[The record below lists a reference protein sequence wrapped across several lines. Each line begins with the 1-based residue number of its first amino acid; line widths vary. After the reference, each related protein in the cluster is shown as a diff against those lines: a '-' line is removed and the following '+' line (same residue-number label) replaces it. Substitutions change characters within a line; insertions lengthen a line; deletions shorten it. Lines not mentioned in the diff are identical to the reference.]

1 MLRNPDRGEV
11 SGRAEICVRPLR
23 PGDTQHH
30 AKTKH
35 RALTAPCI
43 SERGS
48 EEKHENGDTGEQTGF
63 PQLSNKTILQ
73 QGSFR
78 VARLLD

>member
-11 SGRAEICVRPLR
+11 SGRAEIRVQPLR
-23 PGDTQHH
+23 SGDAQHH
-30 AKTKH
+30 AKTKC

-48 EEKHENGDTGEQTGF
+48 KKSTRMATPENRLDF
-63 PQLSNKTILQ
+63 QLSNKTILQ

-78 VARLLD
+78 ATRLLD